1 MNDRLSL
8 PYIVT
13 LCAYALGMAGGQIL
27 FKSAALRMP
36 PEVPLLQSL
45 LNLLQNWQFFAA
57 VAIYFLLTIIWVWI
71 LRVVPLSRAYPFV
84 ALAFA
89 FAPLLGSLW
98 FGEPLP
104 VQRLA
109 GIAIILCGLSL
120 VAV

>member
-1 MNDRLSL
+1 
-8 PYIVT
+8 
-13 LCAYALGMAGGQIL
+13 MAGGQML

-36 PEVPLLQSL
+36 REVPFLQSL
-45 LNLLQNWQFFAA
+45 LNLLQNWQFLAA
-57 VAIYFLLTIIWVWI
+57 VAIYFLLTIVWVWI

-89 FAPLLGSLW
+89 LAPLLGSFW

-104 VQRLA
+104 VRLLA
-109 GIAIILCGLSL
+109 GLAIILCGLSL

>member
-1 MNDRLSL
+1 MNDRLPL

-13 LCAYALGMAGGQIL
+13 LCVYALGMAGGQML

-36 PEVPLLQSL
+36 PDMPLLQSL

-57 VAIYFLLTIIWVWI
+57 IVIYLLLTIAWVWI

-89 FAPLLGSLW
+89 LAPLLGCFW

-104 VQRLA
+104 VRLLA
-109 GIAIILCGLSL
+109 GIVIILCGLSL